1 MDTFFSRIAD
11 VAHAFSQI
19 ASVGAHVWFFVLP
32 PLLFPLFMYMW
43 RWQYVLGKY
52 LSTVN
57 SILLEIIPPKD
68 IEKSPQLMEGL
79 FDGLAGTDKAY
90 LIYEQ
95 YALGVTPPKFSLEV
109 VGSEGHAHFYIRTP
123 DVFRNLIEAHLYAQ
137 YPDVEIMEVDDY
149 VADVPKNLPNKDWN
163 LWGTDLKLA
172 KADAYPIKTY
182 HSFEETVTGKM
193 MDPLAGLIEV
203 IGKLPPGQKIWL
215 QYIISP
221 ERSTW
226 SDTEGKAL
234 VDEIVKGKKEKPAGI
249 IATLFS
255 HLGDIFRGVVKGI
268 FGGAPSEV
276 KKSDNK
282 PADPLDLRLTPVQRK
297 VLEAVESNIGKNV
310 FRVKMRFM
318 YLGRRENYNSGA
330 FLPAIFGA
338 IIKPYGD
345 TNLNSIIP
353 YNPTKT
359 SAEYVFTKSRL
370 LYLQRRL
377 FRRYRDRDRDP
388 MDNIFILSTSEL
400 ATLFH
405 LPDGSVIS
413 PALSRVTAK
422 RGGSPSNLP
431 I

>member
-1 MDTFFSRIAD
+1 MDIFFSNIVV

-19 ASVGAHVWFFVLP
+19 AAIGAHVWFFVLP
-32 PLLFPLFMYMW
+32 VMIFPLFMYLWM
-43 RWQYVLGKY
+43 YHVIVKY
-52 LSTVN
+52 EVA
-57 SILLEIIPPKD
+57 IPRVLLEIIPPKD

-90 LIYEQ
+90 LVYEQ
-95 YALGVTPPKFSLEV
+95 YTLGANPPKFSFEI
-109 VGSEGHAHFYIRTP
+109 VGSDGYVHFYIRTP
-123 DVFRNLIEAHLYAQ
+123 AVNRNLIEAHLYAQ
-137 YPDVEIMEVDDY
+137 YPDIEIVEVEDY
-149 VADVPKNLPNKDWN
+149 VKEMPKNLPNKEWN
-163 LWGTDLKLA
+163 LWGTDMKLA

-182 HSFEETVTGKM
+182 HTFEETVTGKM
-193 MDPLAGLIEV
+193 IDPLAGLIEV

-221 ERSTW
+221 ERSSW
-226 SDTEGKAL
+226 SDTAGRAL
-234 VDEIVKGKKEKPAGI
+234 VDEIVKGKKEKPIGVMS
-249 IATLFS
+249 LLSS
-255 HLGDIFRGVVKGI
+255 HMSDI
-268 FGGAPSEV
+268 FGGVIRGILGGAPPEV
-276 KKSDNK
+276 KKSDSK
-282 PADPLDLRLTPVQRK
+282 SADPLDLRLTPVQRK

-345 TNLNSIIP
+345 ANLNSIIP
-353 YNPTKT
+353 FNPTKT

-377 FRRYRDRDRDP
+377 YRRYCDRDREP
-388 MDNIFILSTSEL
+388 YDNIFVLSTSEL

-405 LPDGSVIS
+405 VPDGSVIS
-413 PALSRVTAK
+413 PSLSRVPAK
-422 RGGSPSNLP
+422 RSGSPSNLP